1 MLLALGLIETRGLIG
16 AIEAADAMLKASN
29 VKLVGKEKSTAA
41 LITIKIVGEVAAV
54 RSAVDAG
61 AAAAQ
66 KVGELLSTHVIPRP
80 SEEIESLIYRNDQVI
95 AGKGSGGRRGGGRRK
110 KERENLPSLFDKSE
124 IEEKPERTSENPSE
138 TIEVN
143 EDDFSEEFR
152 DTEMD
157 VSEEEYSEDDVS
169 ERTEKVEEVFSED
182 QTAEDEISQKE
193 DASESKSKFAFKMEE
208 LEILNV
214 HQLRRKARAIED
226 FPIKGRD
233 ISKANRGLLLDY
245 FKSLL

>member
-1 MLLALGLIETRGLIG
+1 MQLALGLIETRGLIG

-29 VKLVGKEKSTAA
+29 VKLVGREKSTAA

-66 KVGELLSTHVIPRP
+66 RVGELLSTHIIPRP
-80 SEEIESLIYRNDQVI
+80 AEEIEALIYQNDPVI
-95 AGKGSGGRRGGGRRK
+95 SSGGRGKRGGGGKRK
-110 KERENLPSLFDKSE
+110 KVRENLPSLFDKSE
-124 IEEKPERTSENPSE
+124 NEEKPDVAGENLSE

-143 EDDFSEEFR
+143 EDDFSEEFKEV
-152 DTEMD
+152 DID
-157 VSEEEYSEDDVS
+157 VSEEEYPKEDFAEKSEKS
-169 ERTEKVEEVFSED
+169 EEVIPDEHAVEEDIS
-182 QTAEDEISQKE
+182 AEEE
-193 DASESKSKFAFKMEE
+193 ETESKPKFTFKMEE

>member
-1 MLLALGLIETRGLIG
+1 MQLALGLIETRGLIG

-29 VKLVGKEKSTAA
+29 VTLVGREKSTAA

-66 KVGELLSTHVIPRP
+66 RVGELLSTHIIPRP
-80 SEEIESLIYRNDQVI
+80 AEEIESLIYQNDPI
-95 AGKGSGGRRGGGRRK
+95 ISGGGRGKKGGGGKRK
-110 KERENLPSLFDKSE
+110 KARENHPSLFDKSDSDK
-124 IEEKPERTSENPSE
+124 KPETAAENLSE
-138 TIEVN
+138 TVEVN
-143 EDDFSEEFR
+143 EDDFREEFR
-152 DTEMD
+152 DVDIE
-157 VSEEEYSEDDVS
+157 VSSEEHEEEIAETAGEPKVDEDV
-169 ERTEKVEEVFSED
+169 VEEETPAAEGSEG
-182 QTAEDEISQKE
+182 K
-193 DASESKSKFAFKMEE
+193 KKFTFRMEE

-214 HQLRRKARAIED
+214 HQLRRKARAIEE